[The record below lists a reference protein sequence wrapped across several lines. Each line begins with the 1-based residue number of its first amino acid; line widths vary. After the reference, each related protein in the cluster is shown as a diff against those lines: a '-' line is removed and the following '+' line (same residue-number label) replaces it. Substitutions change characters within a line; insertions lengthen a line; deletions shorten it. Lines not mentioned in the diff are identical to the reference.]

1 MCYKATLYFLVT
13 LYYLWRLPIRK
24 AVPPLSPLPAPEA
37 TMTSAAIVEAE
48 TAPGDLAFAQSQRS
62 RRQLLQRVCQKYRA
76 EMSRPILGERFLIS
90 NEHRLLYCCNA
101 KVASTSWKVLYN
113 KLVKHEAPSTFPTK
127 EGLLCEFNF
136 STYLLCLKVIFFCQ
150 FQLMRK

>member
-1 MCYKATLYFLVT
+1 MCFIATLYLLVT
-13 LYYLWRLPIRK
+13 LYYLWRLPTRR
-24 AVPPLSPLPAPEA
+24 AAPPLPPLPAPEA
-37 TMTSAAIVEAE
+37 IATSAANVEAE
-48 TAPGDLAFAQSQRS
+48 TAPAPAPGDLAFAQSQRS

-127 EGLLCEFNF
+127 ED
-136 STYLLCLKVIFFCQ
+136 LLCLFNFPHTLLKS
-150 FQLMRK
+150 